1 MAEKKKTANAFDE
14 LATFIGSGV
23 TSTDIQAVYRDYWEV
38 PGKRWI
44 NVDQGTRNEISDKFY
59 AMIRRG
65 KPSDPDQ
72 LDRLIRDA
80 GQQSWRNRDK
90 GIRRRAQKRKAG
102 IDGPSSSR
110 ASGDQDSDR
119 EDDQDPKE
127 TPEPVPKN
135 EEQSPTSSNQDQ
147 LLGQESKEER
157 PRRVWEL

>member
-1 MAEKKKTANAFDE
+1 MAEKKKTANAFEE
-14 LATFIGSGV
+14 LATFIGGGV

-44 NVDQGTRNEISDKFY
+44 NVDQSIRNEISDKFY

-102 IDGPSSSR
+102 IDGASSSKGKVFV
-110 ASGDQDSDR
+110 AGDQESDR

-127 TPEPVPKN
+127 TPDPVLGDGQ
-135 EEQSPTSSNQDQ
+135 QSPTGSSH
-147 LLGQESKEER
+147 ETKEER